1 MTDKELKKL
10 GRKDLLELLLDQR
23 KENERLRK
31 RVQELEEQIE
41 KREITVKEAGTIAEA
56 ALKLNG
62 VLEVVETSVEQYLE
76 SVKELNTRQE
86 ETL

>member
-41 KREITVKEAGTIAEA
+41 KREITAKEAGTIAEA